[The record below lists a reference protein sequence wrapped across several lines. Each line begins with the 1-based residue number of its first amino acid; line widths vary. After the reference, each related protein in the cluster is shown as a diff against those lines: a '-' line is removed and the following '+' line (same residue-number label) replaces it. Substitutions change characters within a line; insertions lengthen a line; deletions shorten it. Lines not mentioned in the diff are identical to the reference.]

1 MAFLCDADL
10 AVQMRI
16 SSGTDGQLRCHFS
29 SGGLGRVFKRQPSD
43 MIWLSLGGRVIMGMK
58 EGRNLIPSAW
68 STQLPCKLFWKCS
81 VQEDHVLV
89 GAREASVYV

>member
-1 MAFLCDADL
+1 
-10 AVQMRI
+10 
-16 SSGTDGQLRCHFS
+16 
-29 SGGLGRVFKRQPSD
+29 
-43 MIWLSLGGRVIMGMK
+43 MGMK
-58 EGRNLIPSAW
+58 EGQNLIPSAW